1 MPYEPPK
8 VRESSGGV
16 FAVALA
22 GAAGA
27 GLLAW
32 ALLANREP
40 EAVSTPKPDG
50 TPASVPPPSP
60 PGAPNAPSPTEV
72 EAAFTKASIAL
83 AGMPDP
89 YNPQLDEF
97 GIYVNQHSKIDPN
110 SAAGSIYNG
119 IRSLIGAVPIV
130 GAIVNIGMSL
140 FEFIGPLV
148 VGDSSGGW
156 RDLPILSRQRIVLYQ
171 LSPSFYSVKRPYK
184 SQQIDMSAPLDK
196 PVRAVGAGVVVPEEE
211 YRRQY
216 RAWLRRYLQT
226 RTYEAEFFRV
236 ARTLDEAM
244 LPAVV
249 MEFLYREGAWPPP
262 LEPMPPRL
270 SDFRA
275 RYQYAQNPAQYFY
288 FDDSVIDQDDPI
300 TKETYD
306 ELRFEYAEDA
316 LAFAARI
323 AKVKMPADLAWLAVN
338 AGCVPRWGSEANPK
352 VLSSRR
358 GAFL

>member
-8 VRESSGGV
+8 VKESSAGV
-16 FAVALA
+16 IAVALA

-32 ALLANREP
+32 ALLASKER
-40 EAVSTPKPDG
+40 EAVPTAKPDG
-50 TPASVPPPSP
+50 LPAGTP
-60 PGAPNAPSPTEV
+60 APSPAVPADTSPPTSI

-156 RDLPILSRQRIVLYQ
+156 RDIPILSRQRIVLYQ
-171 LSPSFYSVKRPYK
+171 LSPSFYATKRPYK
-184 SQQIDMSAPLDK
+184 SQQIDLSAPLDK
-196 PVRAVGAGVVVPEEE
+196 PVRSVGFGLAVPEEE

-226 RTYEAEFFRV
+226 RTYEAEVFRV
-236 ARTLDEAM
+236 VRTLDEAM

-262 LEPMPPRL
+262 LEPVPPRL

-275 RYQYAQNPAQYFY
+275 RYQYTQNPAQYFS
-288 FDDSVIDQDDPI
+288 FDDSVIDQDDPV
-300 TKETYD
+300 TKETYE

-316 LAFAARI
+316 RAFAARI

-338 AGCVPRWGSEANPK
+338 AGCVPRWGSQANPK
-352 VLSSRR
+352 VVSSRR